1 MQDDHERKRPRVHFV
16 TEIILELGGTEHTF
30 LHSHDLSMNGAF
42 IETANPLP
50 IGAEGSIKIVLS
62 AGMKHDNLKGRYRVV
77 RVVPVDEGLSS
88 SSTGDGSGMGIKFI
102 DLEDESATTL
112 FKLIEYNQEV

>member
-1 MQDDHERKRPRVHFV
+1 MQDDHERRRPRVHFV
-16 TEIILELGGTEHTF
+16 TEIILELGGTQHTF

-50 IGAEGSIKIVLS
+50 IGATGGMNIVLS
-62 AGMKHDNLKGRYRVV
+62 AGMKHDNLKGRYEVV
-77 RVVPVDEGLSS
+77 RVVPIDEGLSS
-88 SSTGDGSGMGIKFI
+88 STEHGSGMGIKFV

-112 FKLIEYNQEV
+112 FKLIEYNQET